1 MYLASNVLGVGSQP
15 KDADA
20 DADAGGS
27 RIALLFF
34 E

>member
-20 DADAGGS
+20 DAGGS
-27 RIALLFF
+27 RIAVLFF